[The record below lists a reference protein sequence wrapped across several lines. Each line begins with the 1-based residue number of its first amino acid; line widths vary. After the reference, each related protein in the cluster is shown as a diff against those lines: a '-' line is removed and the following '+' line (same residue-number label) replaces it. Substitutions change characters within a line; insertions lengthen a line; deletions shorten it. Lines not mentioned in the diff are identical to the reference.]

1 VTVNRFYA
9 SVLNVVKEDIRR
21 SLLKRRR
28 SLPEKKIRH
37 LENEVNSLLI
47 DELQKRDLKKLLVFK
62 SIDYEP
68 SINKTLEFAWLQDIK
83 VYIPKII
90 SKKEIIINR
99 IKENSSLCKN
109 MYGIDESDEVET
121 SELYEIDTAVLP
133 FVGVDKNGFRLGYGG
148 GYYDRFFSR
157 SHELSEKPFIIGL
170 GYAFQV
176 LEISFA
182 ESHDLKCDSVIT
194 ENGVLKF

>member
-1 VTVNRFYA
+1 MTVNRFYA

-47 DELQKRDLKKLLVFK
+47 DELQKGDLKKLLLFK
-62 SIDYEP
+62 SIDNEP
-68 SINKTLEFAWLQDIK
+68 SINKSLEFAWQQDIK

-99 IKENSSLCKN
+99 IKENSSLRKN
-109 MYGIDESDEVET
+109 LYGIYESDEVET
-121 SELYEIDTAVLP
+121 SELYEIDKAILP
-133 FVGVDKNGFRLGYGG
+133 LVGVDKNGFRLGYGG

-157 SHELSEKPFIIGL
+157 RHELPEKPFIIGL

-194 ENGVLKF
+194 EKGVLKF